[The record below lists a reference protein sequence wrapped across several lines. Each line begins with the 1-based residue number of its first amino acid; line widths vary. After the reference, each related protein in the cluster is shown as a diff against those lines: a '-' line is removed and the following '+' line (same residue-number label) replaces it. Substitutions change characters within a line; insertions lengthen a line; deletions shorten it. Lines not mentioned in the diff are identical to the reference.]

1 MEDIRVNMNITDTE
15 KSVER
20 VILSKI
26 TPEDAVIKLTEI
38 QGKGRYFPLRSYWYE
53 ALTLGVLGLKRSS
66 QREQIADEVCDNICR
81 WREKAL
87 QENKDPDDAEKWLEQ
102 NHCNADCP
110 IVRLMQ

>member
-1 MEDIRVNMNITDTE
+1 MKDISVNMNVTDYERT
-15 KSVER
+15 VER
-20 VILSKI
+20 GILTKI
-26 TPEDAVIKLTEI
+26 TPEDAVIKLIEI
-38 QGKGRYFPLRSYWYE
+38 QGEGRYFPLRSYWYE

-87 QENKDPDDAEKWLEQ
+87 QENKDPDDAERWLKQ

-110 IVRLMQ
+110 IVRLMH